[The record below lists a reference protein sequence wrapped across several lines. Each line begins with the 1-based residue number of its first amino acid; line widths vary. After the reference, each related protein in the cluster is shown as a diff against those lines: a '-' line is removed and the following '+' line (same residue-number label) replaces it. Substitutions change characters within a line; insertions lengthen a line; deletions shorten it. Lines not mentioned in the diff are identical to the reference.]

1 MPVFKLNDYPRFAA
15 SGDLYTKS
23 FRLHQGG
30 KGVTNSSGTNLTS
43 RRLASGE
50 RQESLI
56 NPRELTAVS
65 DWGERAKST
74 QRQLEG

>member
-1 MPVFKLNDYPRFAA
+1 M
-15 SGDLYTKS
+15 
-23 FRLHQGG
+23 
-30 KGVTNSSGTNLTS
+30 TS

-56 NPRELTAVS
+56 NPRELTEVS
-65 DWGERAKST
+65 DWGERTQPT